1 MSNFSTNLAT
11 LLKKHQIRQRTLA
24 KEIGVSEAAIS
35 WYINGKRSPK
45 GYHLIAIAQFFK
57 VDCVQL
63 AQGVI
68 DE

>member
-11 LLKKHQIRQRTLA
+11 LLKKHQIRQSALA
-24 KEIGVSEAAIS
+24 KETGVSQATIS
-35 WYINGKRSPK
+35 YYLSGKRLPT
-45 GYHLIAIAQFFK
+45 GMHLIAIAQFFS

-68 DE
+68 NE